1 MRTIPF
7 SNFQN
12 NEYDVM
18 IERNVIFHATSGEN
32 DVIKVD
38 IT

>member
-1 MRTIPF
+1 MI

-18 IERNVIFHATSGEN
+18 IEHDIIFHATSGTN

-38 IT
+38 VM